1 MGLTPASPTE
11 EVFVPA
17 QPQSRQGTREAPAWS
32 VDAAG
37 SPAAP
42 GAAALVPVAAAP
54 VAPPTGYQAYG
65 ATTAGTRRFPRR
77 AFRGN
82 WLRLVSLVAFIG
94 LWQLL
99 SSTGVL
105 PPGKL
110 VAPATIAHTA
120 YNLVVT
126 SSPTY
131 GTLQGS
137 LLISAERWAIGLS
150 LGVAIAVLLAIVTGL
165 SRVAEATLD
174 PIVQALRSIPLLGV
188 LPLFIVWFG
197 IGELPKDLIVLLG
210 ALFPM
215 YVNTFAGIRGVDP
228 KLREL
233 GQVLGLSRRE
243 LVTRI
248 VLPGA
253 LPMAFSGLRL
263 SVVSSLLALVVGEQI
278 NANAGLG
285 FMITTAQQFLEINI
299 IMVCLIVYAILGLLA
314 DGAVRALE
322 RKTLAWRH
330 EFVQ

>member
-1 MGLTPASPTE
+1 
-11 EVFVPA
+11 VFVSA
-17 QPQSRQGTREAPAWS
+17 QPQSRQGTRESPAWS
-32 VDAAG
+32 GAEAG
-37 SPAAP
+37 SPTAL
-42 GAAALVPVAAAP
+42 GTAALIPVAAAP
-54 VAPPTGYQAYG
+54 VTSPTGYQAHG
-65 ATTAGTRRFPRR
+65 ATSAGRYRSPRR

-82 WLRLVSLVAFIG
+82 WLRLVSLIAFIG

-105 PPGKL
+105 PPSKL
-110 VAPATIAHTA
+110 VSPATIARTA

-150 LGVAIAVLLAIVTGL
+150 LGVAIAVLLAVVTGL
-165 SRVAEATLD
+165 SRIAEAALD

-215 YVNTFAGIRGVDP
+215 YVSTFAGIRGVDP

-285 FMITTAQQFLEINI
+285 FMITTAQQFLENNI

-314 DGAVRALE
+314 DAAVRALE

>member
-1 MGLTPASPTE
+1 VL
-11 EVFVPA
+11 VPA
-17 QPQSRQGTREAPAWS
+17 QPPARS
-32 VDAAG
+32 DARDVLAWDGG
-37 SPAAP
+37 SPGSPTEIEPAALGP
-42 GAAALVPVAAAP
+42 YSAAAVASPAGYRAYSR
-54 VAPPTGYQAYG
+54 TG
-65 ATTAGTRRFPRR
+65 AGPSGFRI
-77 AFRGN
+77 FRGS
-82 WLRLVSLVAFIG
+82 WTRVISPIVVVG

-105 PPGKL
+105 PPSKL
-110 VAPATIAHTA
+110 VSPATIAHTA

-137 LLISAERWAIGLS
+137 LLVSAERWGIGLG
-150 LGVAIAVLLAIVTGL
+150 LGVIIAVLLAIVTGL
-165 SRVAEATLD
+165 SRVAETAVD

-210 ALFPM
+210 AFFPM
-215 YVNTFAGIRGVDP
+215 YVAAFAGIRGVDP

-253 LPMAFSGLRL
+253 LPMAFTGLRL
-263 SVVSSLLALVVGEQI
+263 AVVSSLLALVVGEQI

-285 FMITTAQQFLEINI
+285 FMITTAQQFLQNNI

-314 DGAVRALE
+314 DAAVRALE
-322 RKTLAWRH
+322 RKTLARRH